1 MKNHLFLAFS
11 MLLIYSCS
19 EGIEVSQSSTVDAA
33 VKSTSFDRDP
43 FESNYKPLASERTLI
58 KSVNL
63 YDGLG
68 NEFSNFDVLF
78 DNGIIEEIGKDIV
91 DGDATIIDAKGK
103 WLTPGII
110 DIHSHMG
117 VYPAPGVRTSSDGN
131 EATSPITAEVWAEH
145 SVWTQDPQFSLA
157 LKGGVTAFHVL
168 PGSAN
173 LMGGRGATFKNIP
186 RNTIHDMKFPGA
198 PHSLKMACGENPKRV
213 YGNRGSAPSTRMG
226 NMAGYRKA
234 WINASDY
241 QRRKNEYTSKSDE
254 AKELIDPPKRNLE
267 LDTLAGVLDGE
278 ILVQNHCY
286 RADEMAMMI
295 EMSKEFDYKITAFH
309 HAVEAY
315 KIADLLADEGICG
328 ALWAD
333 WWGFKHE
340 AYDMVPANIAIVDQ
354 ARGGKGC
361 AIVHS
366 DDEVG
371 IQHLNQEAAKALSAG
386 LRAGYEISKAR
397 AIKWITSNPAKA
409 AGILDQ
415 TGTIEIGKDADLVIW
430 SKNPFSVYALA
441 EYVFIDGAEAFV
453 RGEKQTQPVTDFDLG
468 IINPSASQSR
478 GCKSFIC
485 RIKSWL

>member
-354 ARGGKGC
+354 ARSGKGC

-468 IINPSASQSR
+468 IINPSDERAS
-478 GCKSFIC
+478 
-485 RIKSWL
+485 L

>member
-33 VKSTSFDRDP
+33 VKSTSFERDP

-91 DGDATIIDAKGK
+91 DGNATIIDAKGK

-468 IINPSASQSR
+468 IINPSDERAS
-478 GCKSFIC
+478 
-485 RIKSWL
+485 L

>member
-19 EGIEVSQSSTVDAA
+19 EGIEVSQSNTVDAA

-78 DNGIIEEIGKDIV
+78 DNGIIVEIGKDIV

-468 IINPSASQSR
+468 IINPSDERAS
-478 GCKSFIC
+478 
-485 RIKSWL
+485 L

>member
-1 MKNHLFLAFS
+1 MKNNLFLAFS

-468 IINPSASQSR
+468 IINPSDERAS
-478 GCKSFIC
+478 
-485 RIKSWL
+485 L

>member
-19 EGIEVSQSSTVDAA
+19 EGIEVSQSSMVDAA

-173 LMGGRGATFKNIP
+173 LIGGRGATFKNIP

-468 IINPSASQSR
+468 IINPSDERAS
-478 GCKSFIC
+478 
-485 RIKSWL
+485 L